1 MRSPRNQ
8 LLENS
13 FTWHLQRIRINV
25 TKSEETRIHFKSDV
39 LLPPPCLML
48 NFHYIYE
55 TLWSVRNR
63 IFSVRTGMVLLIAS
77 ERFPESP
84 VLHSFLVSK
93 VEMESFPCTHNV
105 RTYVN
110 EPDNYNIVRRDNN
123 SRLRTLEKNSGDTVR
138 RLGTI
143 IQSIFCAQSRA
154 SIRLTVWKWS
164 GDSRYPGDFP
174 PVFENA
180 RRAFSPDPTDY
191 RRVPEDE

>member
-1 MRSPRNQ
+1 M
-8 LLENS
+8 LL
-13 FTWHLQRIRINV
+13 
-25 TKSEETRIHFKSDV
+25 
-39 LLPPPCLML
+39 PPCLML

-55 TLWSVRNR
+55 TLRSVRNR
-63 IFSVRTGMVLLIAS
+63 IFLVQTGMVLLIAS

-84 VLHSFLVSK
+84 VVHSFLVSK
-93 VEMESFPCTHNV
+93 VEMESFPCRHNV

-123 SRLRTLEKNSGDTVR
+123 SRVRTLEKNSGDAVR

-154 SIRLTVWKWS
+154 SIRLTIWKWS

-191 RRVPEDE
+191 PGSPRMSKRAREILQILQCDCFRVLLKILPLNRGESLWQLNSQP